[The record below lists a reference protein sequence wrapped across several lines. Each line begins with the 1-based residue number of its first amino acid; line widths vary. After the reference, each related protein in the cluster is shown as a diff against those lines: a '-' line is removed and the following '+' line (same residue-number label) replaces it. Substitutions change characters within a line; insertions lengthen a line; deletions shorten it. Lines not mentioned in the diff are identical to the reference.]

1 MQFLE
6 ANARR
11 VVIKI
16 GTHSIAG
23 PDGSLRVE
31 RIRLIC
37 RQIATLRHQGMEVLV
52 ISSGAV
58 GMGVGRLGLDQR
70 PSDLASLQA
79 CAAVGQSKLVE
90 AWQTAL
96 QEEGFIA
103 AQILLTREDIRGRK
117 RHLAVRNTLEKLLS
131 MGVVP
136 VVNENDTV
144 SADEIKFGD
153 NDVLSALVASLVKAD
168 LLVIL
173 STISGLM
180 EDQGKGPLIPVVSE
194 ITEEIRAMAGGTTGT
209 HSTGGMVTKIE
220 AARLATQS
228 GCGVFIGDAS
238 TPDILGKIHS
248 GSAEGTFF
256 VPQEIPLASRK
267 RWIAFFEKPLG
278 KLHLDAGAVRA
289 IVERNSSLLATGV
302 TSSEGTFKEGSV
314 VTLHGPDGKTVA
326 RGIVTYDD
334 RALAGIL
341 GKDSKEIHA
350 LYPQRSRCEVVHK
363 DSLVLTQAG

>member
-173 STISGLM
+173 
-180 EDQGKGPLIPVVSE
+180 
-194 ITEEIRAMAGGTTGT
+194 
-209 HSTGGMVTKIE
+209 
-220 AARLATQS
+220 
-228 GCGVFIGDAS
+228 
-238 TPDILGKIHS
+238 
-248 GSAEGTFF
+248 
-256 VPQEIPLASRK
+256 
-267 RWIAFFEKPLG
+267 
-278 KLHLDAGAVRA
+278 
-289 IVERNSSLLATGV
+289 
-302 TSSEGTFKEGSV
+302 
-314 VTLHGPDGKTVA
+314 
-326 RGIVTYDD
+326 
-334 RALAGIL
+334 
-341 GKDSKEIHA
+341 
-350 LYPQRSRCEVVHK
+350 
-363 DSLVLTQAG
+363 